1 MISFYLMC
9 QGQYSI
15 TLASPTLTTNNNL
28 QSLETGLC
36 VCSVIV
42 VLVHIPIHVLTQ
54 YVMTCICMSRAQHK
68 LYKPMQAMNAL

>member
-15 TLASPTLTTNNNL
+15 TLASPTLTTTTC
-28 QSLETGLC
+28 SLSKLVC
-36 VCSVIV
+36 VSSVIV
-42 VLVHIPIHVLTQ
+42 VLVHIPTHVLTQ

-68 LYKPMQAMNAL
+68 LDKPMQAMNAL